1 MKRAS
6 LLAFVAA
13 GLIACGKTPATESSS
28 GHGSSKQPSTGESW
42 VRLLGDLNPQGANAV
57 ALDDAGNVFAAGYA
71 CGRRVGLKYADG
83 SIDFGGGARST
94 VGECDLFVAK
104 YAASGGLGWS
114 YLEGEDG
121 LMTRAHA
128 IALLASA
135 HVLVAGS
142 RGREMLLD
150 ELGADGK
157 LVASH
162 RFRDPTGGDGYAI
175 ANAVVVAA
183 DGDWIVAGEGFKRI
197 DLGTGPLEHVGTVPF
212 VARYG
217 PDGKARWVRYANVV
231 STYVGKAS
239 AVAIAHN
246 TIYTCGTTDGP
257 RGDGTGAGAFVQAL
271 DGTTGEPQ
279 WTKMGVGDCDALAI
293 VGDGIVSNVS
303 IGDDATLTALSRDGA
318 MRWKLAST
326 PDGLSIHSLAVDDGV
341 LLAVGRQHGNEE
353 VRLLEL
359 DAKGAVVKSKIYR
372 GKLAPRGIASASHVV
387 VLGGQLVGRVDLG
400 VAGSVETATAP
411 IEDSTNSDAVV
422 ARLTAPW

>member
-271 DGTTGEPQ
+271 DGSTGEPR
-279 WTKMGVGDCDALAI
+279 WTNLGGSRCNTLSVFGDA
-293 VGDGIVSNVS
+293 IVSNAS
-303 IGDDATLTALSRDGA
+303 IERATLTAFGPDGA
-318 MRWKLAST
+318 MRWKLANT
-326 PDGLSIHSLAVDDGV
+326 PDGLSIYSLAVDAGV
-341 LLAVGRQHGNEE
+341 LVAVGRQHGNEE

-359 DAKGAVVKSKIYR
+359 DVKGAVIKSKTYR
-372 GKLAPRGIASASHVV
+372 GTLEPCGIASASHVV
-387 VLGGQLVGRVDLG
+387 VLGGQLAGRVDLG
-400 VAGSVETATAP
+400 VAGTVETATAP